1 MQHLLS
7 AAGEVALA
15 AMMNRPVLLAFDFD
29 GTLAPIAPQP
39 HLVQVAPGV
48 SQRLQRLCGQTVVA
62 VITGRSLADV
72 RPRLGFEPR
81 FLVGNHGAEGMRGV
95 QWLTPDWAHA
105 VQARLGEHRER
116 LEAAGVSIED
126 KGYSLALHYRLA
138 PDPDAAVRAIE
149 TALDGL
155 SASHRVFGGKCV
167 LNVAPAGAPDKGDA
181 LLQLVREAQVSSA
194 LFVGDDVND
203 EPAFARAEPGW
214 VTVRIGRD
222 DPASKARFYLESTHE
237 VEAMLDRLLQLLSA
251 RR

>member
-7 AAGEVALA
+7 AAGEAALA

-39 HLVQVAPGV
+39 HLVQVASGV

-95 QWLTPDWAHA
+95 QRLTPDWAHA

-167 LNVAPAGAPDKGDA
+167 LNIAPAGAPDKGDA

-222 DPASKARFYLESTHE
+222 APASKARFYLESTHE
-237 VEAMLDRLLQLLSA
+237 VEALLDRLLLLLPV